1 MGHNA
6 NPDER
11 RAEARRIHAERM
23 RAWRAA
29 HQFQADKVV
38 VPRKGS
44 DPALQQARLKK
55 YLDGMS
61 KVYNREVAIPETD
74 THQDEIEFM
83 YFTSNT
89 QVHEAIAQ
97 VIEEE
102 ADRYYM
108 GF

>member
-1 MGHNA
+1 
-6 NPDER
+6 
-11 RAEARRIHAERM
+11 
-23 RAWRAA
+23 
-29 HQFQADKVV
+29 
-38 VPRKGS
+38 
-44 DPALQQARLKK
+44 
-55 YLDGMS
+55 MS